1 MTWEI
6 VLGLFTLLSAFLAV
20 FNIVVKVNRT
30 LCSLEISVNR
40 LNEFIEK
47 QTDMNE
53 KFLGTLTEHG
63 VKIARIE
70 DKIAAKVKNSGIIRK
85 ECT

>member
-40 LNEFIEK
+40 LNEFLEK

>member
-40 LNEFIEK
+40 LNEFLEK

-63 VKIARIE
+63 GKIARIE